1 MSSEQEMTAAN
12 RVEAK
17 LVFECGDYIVVQSG
31 DHVRCAVTGAL
42 IEVDALNYW
51 SAELQEAYATPND
64 MIARLRELKRL

>member
-1 MSSEQEMTAAN
+1 MTEARN

-17 LVFECGDYIVVQSG
+17 LLYECGSFEVLKSG
-31 DHVRCAVTGAL
+31 DHVRCAVTGQP

-64 MIARLRELKRL
+64 MIARLRELKRI